1 MPRAD
6 REEVIDA
13 FFDLAD
19 LLPLAGAGRL
29 DPAMAPAAWKLALAL
44 SRSPLPRGSV
54 EGT

>member
-29 DPAMAPAAWKLALAL
+29 DPAMAPAAWRMAL
-44 SRSPLPRGSV
+44 SRSPLPRAASKAR
-54 EGT
+54 

>member
-1 MPRAD
+1 LVAEPLPVED
-6 REEVIDA
+6 RRG
-13 FFDLAD
+13 D

-29 DPAMAPAAWKLALAL
+29 DPAMAPAACELALVR